1 MYDMKKLL
9 FLLVVSFAAI
19 GCSDKENLIPGVP
32 DEFPVPKSETSEK
45 IIPAEG
51 GTFDFTFAE
60 SHIFATAVEMKDTF
74 PDRDFVFD
82 NYNHFL
88 QRDSGEWKYVAI
100 EEKGDTVRCDWV
112 TVIRSLEEF
121 VHPYTGYHVSYS
133 THLKVF
139 VEPNPNM
146 EKRTMILLYK
156 TDKIFHYSDIYGNNF
171 FTKKIRLYQEGRE

>member
-121 VHPYTGYHVSYS
+121 VLPYNHCS
-133 THLKVF
+133 THLKF
-139 VEPNPNM
+139 SVEPNPNM
-146 EKRTMILLYK
+146 EKRTMILVYK
-156 TDKIFHYSDIYGNNF
+156 TDKLYHYYDIYGNNF
-171 FTKKIRLYQEGRE
+171 FTKKFRLYQEGRE